1 VAFSS
6 QQRTGS
12 RCWSNEFPA
21 TLNPDVQQITNAFPK
36 ILKTKFHS
44 GDTASLPLYAI
55 GASSGGTFISILS
68 QALSFA
74 GLEIMI
80 SPGHKGAIQWMAEQK
95 QTTTASPPR
104 IAFVYMPKDTLFA
117 GTQQIARQQE
127 ILRDCCQVAT
137 YESHPQPVTG
147 KWLSD
152 RIDNLSLDQATTLVN
167 QLVDVAVLDKETHF
181 LVQDSRR
188 AWKNEIE
195 KRAIQLGLDDLILPF
210 LQELLNLADG
220 GHELTSEHIDEVF
233 AFWKQTLI

>member
-1 VAFSS
+1 
-6 QQRTGS
+6 
-12 RCWSNEFPA
+12 
-21 TLNPDVQQITNAFPK
+21 
-36 ILKTKFHS
+36 
-44 GDTASLPLYAI
+44 
-55 GASSGGTFISILS
+55 
-68 QALSFA
+68 
-74 GLEIMI
+74 
-80 SPGHKGAIQWMAEQK
+80 
-95 QTTTASPPR
+95 
-104 IAFVYMPKDTLFA
+104 
-117 GTQQIARQQE
+117 
-127 ILRDCCQVAT
+127 LRDCCQVAT